1 MSSEASAATELL
13 ACRALVVGHGAGAL
27 LPPIDLSVR
36 AGEFWAVIGRNGS
49 GKTTWFRT
57 LLGLLEPVSGRV
69 HARNGGVRFSYLP
82 QKSALDEL
90 YPLLAREVVAMGTER
105 GWSFLGPGRGKRLV
119 EVDRALSEMGALAL
133 ADRPFRQLSEGQ
145 KQRVLLA
152 RVAASDAELVILDEP
167 TSAMDAIAERE
178 AFALL
183 DGLRRRRGMAV
194 VVVSHYLGLVR
205 QFADRALLLDRD
217 TPAIVSGSID
227 EVLGHSFFRERYGDL
242 EDAGIHRLSQ

>member
-1 MSSEASAATELL
+1 VTREASAALELL
-13 ACRALVVGHGAGAL
+13 ACRALIVGHAGAAL
-27 LPPIDLSVR
+27 LPPIDLSLR

-49 GKTTWFRT
+49 GKTSWLRT

-69 HARNGGVRFSYLP
+69 QAAHGALRISYLP

-90 YPLLAREVVAMGTER
+90 YPLLAREVVAMGIER
-105 GWSFLGPGRGKRLV
+105 GWSFLGRGRGKRAL

-133 ADRPFRQLSEGQ
+133 ADRPFHELSEGQ

-152 RVAASDAELVILDEP
+152 RVAASDAQLVILDEP

-183 DGLRRRRGMAV
+183 DGLRRRRGMTV
-194 VVVSHYLGLVR
+194 VVVSHYLGLV
-205 QFADRALLLDRD
+205 QKFADRGLLLDRD
-217 TPAIVSGSID
+217 TPAIVTGSID
-227 EVLGHSFFRERYGDL
+227 EVFGHSSFRERYGDG
-242 EDAGIHRLSQ
+242 DYAAADRVGR

>member
-1 MSSEASAATELL
+1 MSTAASPGTELL
-13 ACRALVVGHGAGAL
+13 ACRALVVGHAGAAL
-27 LPPIDLSVR
+27 LPPIDLSLR

-49 GKTTWFRT
+49 GKTSWLKT
-57 LLGLLEPVSGRV
+57 LLGLLSPVSGRV
-69 HARNGGVRFSYLP
+69 HSPNGKPRLSYLP

-105 GWSFLGPGRGKRLV
+105 GWSFLGRGRGERVL
-119 EVDRALSEMGALAL
+119 EVDRALAEMDALSL

-152 RVAASDAELVILDEP
+152 RVAASGAQLAILDEP
-167 TSAMDAIAERE
+167 TSAMDAVAERE

-183 DGLRRRRGMAV
+183 DGLRERHGMTV

-217 TPAIVSGSID
+217 TPAIVTGSID
-227 EVLGHSFFRERYGDL
+227 EVFGHSTFRERYGD
-242 EDAGIHRLSQ
+242 DAGGAHSASR